1 MTPLA
6 TARPQI
12 RFRVPRAIG
21 VLAAA
26 VLIVGLA
33 DVAGTLR
40 MATHADKAK
49 GAAAQAPDVGHA
61 TTLAPPG
68 ESGGLPAIGSVAQI
82 DHSITAWAANVAAN
96 PDDFI
101 SATNLAVLYH
111 ARGRLTGDLDDQTR
125 ALAAARM
132 ASSIAPT
139 QTAAKSLEAT
149 ILYTLHDFASAVTT
163 ADALYRANPADLGSL
178 ATRADAELE
187 LGRISAA
194 RSDYS
199 VVAAAAPGAAVD
211 VRLARLAYITGD
223 PAQAK
228 ALAAKALGE
237 AAAADSEADLGF
249 YDYAVGEY
257 ARLSG
262 ATAAARSAYTAALA
276 IRATDFG
283 SLVALAKVDAAT
295 GHVDA
300 AIAGLEHA
308 ASIAPQPETLTLLG
322 DLKFLQGHE
331 ADALAQYATVRAIR
345 QLSAISGTVFDRQ
358 LLLFEL
364 DHGGASPAIL
374 ATAQDGLATRSD
386 SGAQDLVAWA
396 AYRLG
401 RFELARQ
408 EMGAALATGIR
419 DARILEHAGAIA
431 IANGDRASGE
441 GLLRQALALGP
452 ALDPLA
458 TAEANR
464 LLGAQ

>member
-1 MTPLA
+1 M
-6 TARPQI
+6 
-12 RFRVPRAIG
+12 G

-26 VLIVGLA
+26 ILIVGLA
-33 DVAGTLR
+33 DVAGTLQR
-40 MATHADKAK
+40 ATHTDGAKAV
-49 GAAAQAPDVGHA
+49 AAMAPDVGNP

-68 ESGGLPAIGSVAQI
+68 ESGSLPAIGSVAQI
-82 DHSITAWAANVAAN
+82 DHSITAWTANVAAN

-101 SATNLAVLYH
+101 SATNLAILYH

-125 ALAAARM
+125 ALAAARI

-139 QTAAKSLEAT
+139 QTTAKSLEAT
-149 ILYTLHDFASAVTT
+149 ILYTLHDFINAVVI

-187 LGRISAA
+187 LGQIAAA
-194 RSDYS
+194 RVDYGN
-199 VVAAAAPGAAVD
+199 VAGTAPGAAVD
-211 VRLARLAYITGD
+211 VRLARLAYVTGH
-223 PAQAK
+223 PAQAQALATK
-228 ALAAKALGE
+228 ALRE
-237 AAAADSEADLGF
+237 AADADSEADLGF

-262 ATAAARSAYTAALA
+262 SAAEARSAYAAALA
-276 IRATDFG
+276 IRPTDFG
-283 SLVALAKVDAAT
+283 SLVGLAKVDAAT

-322 DLKFLQGHE
+322 DLQSLQGQE

-374 ATAQDGLATRSD
+374 AAAQAGLSTRTD
-386 SGAQDLVAWA
+386 AGAHDLVAWA

-401 RFELARQ
+401 RLDLAQR
-408 EMGAALATGIR
+408 EMDAALATGIV

-431 IANGDRASGE
+431 IANGDRSHGE
-441 GLLRQALALGP
+441 ELLKQAVALGP

-464 LLGAQ
+464 LLEAQ